1 VSAPPP
7 PAAAQGRRQAIVR
20 LSALVATLVVV
31 AVLLLLVV
39 PVSAGGVTS
48 TVERFGPVAPV
59 VYVLISTVLALGFVP
74 GPLLAGV
81 SGALFGTGLGLVVS
95 LAGSVLT
102 SVVALLISRRAGAGA
117 VRTVSGP
124 RALAL
129 AELAQRRGLLVVVLQ
144 RWIPGIPDA
153 PFSYLFG
160 SLGVSVPAMALGS
173 LVGSAPRA
181 FAYTALGR
189 AAADGDGRLA
199 VVATVVGV
207 GGSLVGLGVGAVVLQ
222 RHRRRT
228 PGPSGPTVRRTRPP
242 R

>member
-1 VSAPPP
+1 MTTQRPVPEATAPE
-7 PAAAQGRRQAIVR
+7 RRRALVR
-20 LSALVATLVVV
+20 LAVLVATLVAV
-31 AVLLLLVV
+31 AVLVLLVV
-39 PVSAGGVTS
+39 PVSSEGVTAA
-48 TVERFGPVAPV
+48 VQRAGPAAPVA
-59 VYVLISTVLALGFVP
+59 YVLVSTVLALGFVP

-102 SVVALLISRRAGAGA
+102 SVVALLLSRRAGARA

-144 RWIPGIPDA
+144 RWVPGIPDA

-160 SLGVSVPAMALGS
+160 SLGVSVPAMAVGS
-173 LVGSAPRA
+173 LIGSAPRA

-207 GGSLVGLGVGAVVLQ
+207 GVSLVGLVVGAVVVR
-222 RHRRRT
+222 RHRA
-228 PGPSGPTVRRTRPP
+228 GGG
-242 R
+242 

>member
-1 VSAPPP
+1 M
-7 PAAAQGRRQAIVR
+7 AQDRRRAVVR
-20 LSALVATLVVV
+20 LVALVATLATV
-31 AVLLLLVV
+31 AVLVLLVV
-39 PVSAGGVTS
+39 PVSTEGVTGA
-48 TVERFGPVAPV
+48 VERFGPVAPV
-59 VYVLISTVLALGFVP
+59 VYVLVSTVLALGFVP

-102 SVVALLISRRAGAGA
+102 SVVALLLSRRAGAGA

-129 AELAQRRGLLVVVLQ
+129 AELARRRGLLVVVVQ
-144 RWIPGIPDA
+144 RWVPGIPDA

-160 SLGVSVPAMALGS
+160 SLGVSVHAMALGS
-173 LVGSAPRA
+173 LIGSAPRA

-207 GGSLVGLGVGAVVLQ
+207 GVSVVGLVVGAVVVR
-222 RHRRRT
+222 RHRRRD
-228 PGPSGPTVRRTRPP
+228 PEDG
-242 R
+242 